1 MSLDECMAN
10 HTEKQILVWLEWL
23 DQQMNVPSRTDYY
36 LMQIAAEVFKT
47 TVKPSHRNKVQTKD
61 YRIPFERDGEKPNPV
76 DVSRKQLAAFT
87 QKVGQPI
94 LMSRKERDEKRQQ
107 RIEKKRQLIK
117 EGKLRDPLA
126 GIRKEKG
133 E

>member
-23 DQQMNVPSRTDYY
+23 DQQMNVPSRTDTY
-36 LMQIAAEVFKT
+36 LMQVAAELVRGQ
-47 TVKPSHRNKVQTKD
+47 VKSADKRKIKIND
-61 YRIPFERDGEKPNPV
+61 FRIKFVRDDEKPNPV
-76 DVSRKQLAAFT
+76 DVSRKQLAAFI